1 MSSNGF
7 NYKIEVLEFAET
19 LRYTL
24 HKRTVGMLNGGNQ
37 I

>member
-19 LRYTL
+19 LWHTL
-24 HKRTVGMLNGGNQ
+24 HKRTVSILDGGKK
-37 I
+37 